1 MTDQRTEATGAVAA
15 RVRRHSVPKS
25 PPAPGAARSPQM
37 PGEVPDRLTVPGH
50 SRLRAPRPSRPVRRP
65 LTEYGTAQQIM
76 RVFPAPE
83 EEASSTAFEQAT
95 ASFEELR
102 KAYPWQLPPPGPR
115 PGFSLSQGV
124 SLTPPSLPAGPVIPE
139 LGPGELA

>member
-1 MTDQRTEATGAVAA
+1 MSDQRIEVTGAVAA
-15 RVRRHSVPKS
+15 PARRRSVPKS

-50 SRLRAPRPSRPVRRP
+50 SGLQTPRPSRPVRRP

-76 RVFPAPE
+76 RIFPAPE
-83 EEASSTAFEQAT
+83 EEAPPTAFEQAT
-95 ASFEELR
+95 ASYEELR

-115 PGFSLSQGV
+115 PGFSLGQGI
-124 SLTPPSLPAGPVIPE
+124 SLEPPSLPAGPATPE
-139 LGPGELA
+139 LGAGERA